1 MAIIG
6 KGAPGVDRGLPEV
19 VPRHFGTM
27 LLFNVSSYDIVH
39 LNYMN
44 IELGIWEISVLAL
57 LREAPMHPYQMQ
69 TLLRLRHKD
78 EILALK
84 RGSLYHA
91 IGRLVKADLIAAKS
105 TSRDG
110 RRPER
115 TTYSITPVGRK
126 EFSRVLRQII
136 ATPRRESS
144 EFMAAMSFLVHLTPA
159 EALPRLEERAHRLES
174 EIALR
179 GAGVSAAL
187 EHVLRINLVESE
199 YLIAMLKA
207 ELAWVRGLMDEILT
221 GKLSWD
227 LKSVLKGARISAL
240 SAGRAKE

>member
-1 MAIIG
+1 
-6 KGAPGVDRGLPEV
+6 
-19 VPRHFGTM
+19 
-27 LLFNVSSYDIVH
+27 
-39 LNYMN
+39 
-44 IELGIWEISVLAL
+44 
-57 LREAPMHPYQMQ
+57 MHPYQMQ
-69 TLLRLRHKD
+69 SLLRLRHKD

-105 TSRDG
+105 TSRNG

-115 TTYSITPVGRK
+115 TTYSITAAGRK
-126 EFSRVLRQII
+126 EFTRVLRQII
-136 ATPRRESS
+136 AVPRRESS

-159 EALPRLEERAHRLES
+159 EALPRLEERAHHLES

-179 GAGVSAAL
+179 SAGVSAAS

-199 YLIAMLKA
+199 YLIAILKA
-207 ELAWVRGLMDEILT
+207 ELAWVRSLIAEIST

-227 LKSVLKGARISAL
+227 LKSVLKGARASTQA
-240 SAGRAKE
+240 AARPEE